1 MKWVGTRKGLFCSLK
16 KAFGLFE
23 VDSMEEKIQEMVDS
37 LMRFRGQMD
46 GEERELF
53 DMLMVYANEV
63 ALTVDGVPSRC

>member
-1 MKWVGTRKGLFCSLK
+1 
-16 KAFGLFE
+16 
-23 VDSMEEKIQEMVDS
+23 MEEKIQEMVDS